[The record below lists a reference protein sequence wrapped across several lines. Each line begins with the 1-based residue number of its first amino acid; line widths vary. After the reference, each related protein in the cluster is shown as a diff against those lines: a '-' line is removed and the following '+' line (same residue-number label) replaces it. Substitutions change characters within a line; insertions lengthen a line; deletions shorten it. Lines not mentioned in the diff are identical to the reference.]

1 MSLEDR
7 INMLTEEALHL
18 KPGNLRACG
27 RMLSLLDDIDESSL
41 AAEVALA
48 RHGLEQLILRELE
61 DNDANPDVIIQA
73 VQRMQAIFRGDAVPD
88 TAPPAL
94 SHIATSAATINTQAD
109 ESIVDDP
116 ELLRDFILES
126 RDHLESIEISMV
138 EWEKDPGDTEI
149 INAIFRPFHTIKG
162 VSGFLNL
169 TVVNRL
175 AHHLENLLDE
185 ARAGRIPHSPELS
198 DIIFDGVD
206 LLKTLIN
213 AVETGGAPPTDQD
226 EPFIARIVDF
236 LEGSGA
242 GGNDG
247 AEPAN
252 VKRIGEI
259 LLEDGKVRKEDLADA
274 LALQQSA
281 GRPLGE
287 ILIIEKKVAA
297 QDIRDAMRKQAEAAP
312 EDNVKRI
319 GEILL
324 EDGKVLEED
333 IADALTLQQ
342 SAGRP
347 LGEIL
352 ISEKKVAARDVRD
365 AVRKQAE
372 AAPAAVETHI
382 RVDTAKMDQ
391 LLNTVGELVIA
402 QSMVEHNPVVMSI
415 TDQQFI
421 RDISHLTRVT
431 TMLQNIS
438 MSIRLVPIGMT
449 FQKMNRIVR
458 DLARKSGKKINLVL
472 EGQSAEIDRNIVEEL
487 YNPLVHMIRN
497 SCDHGIQTPARRAAR
512 GRPVEGTIVL
522 KAEHSGGNIVIS
534 VEDDGE
540 GLNREAILR
549 KARERGIVGRDDDP
563 DPAEI
568 DRLILTPGFST
579 AEIVTDV
586 SGRGVGLDVVRKTV
600 EKLRG
605 TIGIESVPGKGTT
618 FTLNLPLAT
627 AIVDAILVL
636 VGEDRFILPTLSVSQ
651 IVHPGSS
658 DINTVAGRGRT
669 VTVRG
674 RLIPIVP
681 IREILHVRG
690 EQAGEGERVM
700 VIVEDEGRQFAL
712 EVDGVLGKEEVV
724 VKIIGEQFKGFRGVA
739 GSAILGDGHI
749 VLILD
754 VHSLVCDQDDA
765 ADSEGS

>member
-287 ILIIEKKVAA
+287 ILI
-297 QDIRDAMRKQAEAAP
+297 
-312 EDNVKRI
+312 
-319 GEILL
+319 
-324 EDGKVLEED
+324 
-333 IADALTLQQ
+333 
-342 SAGRP
+342 
-347 LGEIL
+347 
-352 ISEKKVAARDVRD
+352 SEKKVAARDVRD

-568 DRLILTPGFST
+568 DRLILTPGFSP